1 MRLTGWITSV
11 ILILSGCAAPMQR
24 IDGGNIDPTDLFNA
38 KQYCTAASYQM
49 APEPQPSPS
58 YTNPNYNTS
67 CSSFGSQINCVSS
80 AYDPNQEMRE
90 LGDNLGGFIVAMHRN
105 KLYAECMAARGY
117 KQQAREREAHSNS
130 FEPYTDQ
137 GLIKKRGLK
146 ASKSKSAEKDF
157 FVELR
162 KLDQLRKEGILTE
175 SEFQELKNKFLDQ
188 H

>member
-58 YTNPNYNTS
+58 YSNPNYNTS

-117 KQQAREREAHSNS
+117 KQQTREAQHNS
-130 FEPYTDQ
+130 SEPYTDQ
-137 GLIKKRGLK
+137 GVMKRALQ

-157 FVELR
+157 FVELT

-175 SEFQELKNKFLDQ
+175 SEFQELKNRFLDKD
-188 H
+188 